1 MSDSARQVLT
11 LEPDADDPEVGRW
24 LAALE
29 DARRDTI
36 RELTTVTA
44 PMVDWQPPFLLESI
58 GTLLYH
64 VALIEADWLLEEILV
79 GEEPPAW
86 LSAALH
92 APARDATGRLNRV
105 RGEPLERHL
114 QRLERIRQYLVDRL
128 RPMSNADF
136 HTLRHLEPYDVAPD
150 WVLHHLL
157 QHEAEHRSHIA
168 WVRDW
173 YLATTAG
180 DHQPDAAASPS
191 GPGSP

>member
-36 RELTTVTA
+36 RELATVTA

-58 GTLLYH
+58 GSLLYH
-64 VALIEADWLLEEILV
+64 VALIEADWLLEEILE

-86 LSAALH
+86 LLALLH
-92 APARDATGRLNRV
+92 VPDRDATSRLTRV
-105 RGEPLERHL
+105 EGEPLERHL
-114 QRLERIRQYLVDRL
+114 ERLDLIRRYLVGRL
-128 RPMSNADF
+128 RPMANSDF
-136 HTLRHLEPYDVAPD
+136 HMPRNLERYDVAPD

-168 WVRDW
+168 FVRDW
-173 YLATTAG
+173 YLATVAI
-180 DHQPDAAASPS
+180 PS

>member
-1 MSDSARQVLT
+1 MADSAREVLT

-24 LAALE
+24 LAALA

-36 RELTTVTA
+36 RELATVTA

-64 VALIEADWLLEEILV
+64 VALIEASWLWDEILA

-86 LSAALH
+86 LDDVL
-92 APARDATGRLNRV
+92 PAHDRDATGRLTRV
-105 RGEPLERHL
+105 EGEPLERHVE
-114 QRLERIRQYLVDRL
+114 RLERIRQDLVERL

-136 HTLRHLEPYDVAPD
+136 HTVRQLAPYDVAPD

-168 WVRDW
+168 MVRDW
-173 YLATTAG
+173 YGVPMAG
-180 DHQPDAAASPS
+180 DPEAGRSEA
-191 GPGSP
+191 